1 MGVPVRFCPPVRKP
15 KSMDVSVVVPTLN
28 GREQLAAALDTIA
41 EHAPSVEVVVVN
53 GPSADG
59 TSGMVRD
66 RDDVDVLVDLDE
78 RNINVAR
85 NAGLER
91 AGGDVVAYVEY
102 DLVIEEG
109 WLVALRE
116 GLAAVPAVGDE
127 RGAVTGPTHRRLRAG
142 VTTEKLETR
151 EIRGRDVRYF
161 GGGNVAFRREALEAI
176 DGFDEYLV
184 TGGARDAAHRL
195 AGLGY
200 EVAWQ
205 PGMSVA
211 RELEA
216 DGGITERDWRWR
228 YRSLVYRLVK
238 SYGLRPSIAYRIV
251 RHAGTDGYEALQ
263 DVLSGEGRPTEWL
276 GNGRDVLGGTASG
289 LLAGLRA
296 RFSDRSPKRNP
307 NGWSRRT
314 DRAVAVLDRR

>member
-142 VTTEKLETR
+142 VTTEKLETTSAAATSR
-151 EIRGRDVRYF
+151 S
-161 GGGNVAFRREALEAI
+161 
-176 DGFDEYLV
+176 
-184 TGGARDAAHRL
+184 GAR
-195 AGLGY
+195 
-200 EVAWQ
+200 
-205 PGMSVA
+205 
-211 RELEA
+211 
-216 DGGITERDWRWR
+216 RWR
-228 YRSLVYRLVK
+228 
-238 SYGLRPSIAYRIV
+238 PS
-251 RHAGTDGYEALQ
+251 
-263 DVLSGEGRPTEWL
+263 
-276 GNGRDVLGGTASG
+276 TASTSTSSP
-289 LLAGLRA
+289 AGRA
-296 RFSDRSPKRNP
+296 TPHTASR
-307 NGWSRRT
+307 GWATRWPGSRE
-314 DRAVAVLDRR
+314 